1 MVKNRFMETLCRG
14 GFKKSTI
21 KALVLLVTL
30 LILGLGAPGSFLWAG
45 DPHSAFY
52 SPDNNRVFW
61 FIHISD
67 PHIGTNGTQD
77 SENLAWIVNEART
90 VINPAFI
97 VNSGDLTDSTNDGPI
112 PDGPYSDEWLEYNT
126 ILSTAGMNPTFY
138 YDIPGNHDHYNDQ
151 YFAWYLA
158 NSIQGSA
165 TGQTQLSWR
174 KEFLFGN
181 YHFIGTCTAGNDG
194 SPFNVLP
201 PNFGDNAGLDED
213 ELTYIQTE
221 LEGNR
226 DADLTIIFGHHP
238 ILSTSDPEE
247 TSLTYGT
254 EQFLNL
260 MEEFGVSMYAFG
272 HTHRYEESFLPGDTS
287 DGIFYLNVASLGKSD
302 VKQYNVTAIDCNGIS
317 SVAMSVETWPV
328 VLITA
333 PVDRNLGTDD
343 NPYAY
348 SIDDLNP
355 KPIRALVFDA
365 NTVTQVSFRID
376 STGDWHPMTQ
386 VSGNQYLWEAF
397 LDNTSLLSQEDHT
410 LEVQATGSST
420 RSDIIVIGGH
430 TSSNGSS
437 RESGDDGGGCL
448 ISTTRH

>member
-1 MVKNRFMETLCRG
+1 VENSFVETLCRG
-14 GFKKSTI
+14 GLTTLRI
-21 KALVLLVTL
+21 KAIILLVCL
-30 LILGLGAPGSFLWAG
+30 LIFGFAAPHSDLWAG
-45 DPHSAFY
+45 DPYSAFY
-52 SPDNNRVFW
+52 SPDNDRIFW

-67 PHIGTNGTQD
+67 SHIGRSGTQD
-77 SENLAWIVNEART
+77 SENLEWIVNEART

-97 VNSGDLTDSTNDGPI
+97 VNTGDLTDSTNGGPI
-112 PDGPYSDEWLEYNT
+112 PDGPYSDEWVEYNT
-126 ILSTAGMNPTFY
+126 ILSKAGMNPTFY
-138 YDIPGNHDHYNDQ
+138 YDIPGNHDHYNDR

-158 NSIQGSA
+158 DSMQGPA
-165 TGQTQLSWR
+165 TGQTQISWR
-174 KEFLFGN
+174 KAFLFGN

-194 SPFNVLP
+194 APFSLLP

-238 ILSTSDPEE
+238 VLPTGEPGE
-247 TSLTYGT
+247 TSLTYGA
-254 EQFLNL
+254 EEFISL

-272 HTHRYEESFLPGDTS
+272 HTHRYDESFLPGDSS
-287 DGIFYLNVASLGKSD
+287 DGIFYLNAGALSESSE
-302 VKQYNVTAIDCNGIS
+302 KQYTVTAIDCNGIS
-317 SVAMSVETWPV
+317 TVAMDVETWPV

-333 PVDRNLGTDD
+333 PVDRNLGADD

-365 NTVTQVSFRID
+365 NQVLQVRFRID
-376 STGDWHPMTQ
+376 SMGDWHPMTE
-386 VSGNQYLWEAF
+386 VPGNPYLWEAS
-397 LDNTSLLSQEDHT
+397 LDDTSLLSQEDHT

-420 RSDIIVIGGH
+420 RSDIIVIGRH
-430 TSSNGSS
+430 RSNGPSG
-437 RESGDDGGGCL
+437 ESGGGGGGCF
-448 ISTTRH
+448 INATRH